1 MAEQGTHKPLVPSS
15 NLGVATGEL
24 VTSLAGGFVMA
35 CQATRI
41 ITPVSWLAA
50 PDWLTIQQAC
60 YLSGHDEDT
69 MRWLIQDGDVEA
81 KHNGNTWLTDKA
93 SLHGFQECLLEV
105 LHWDD

>member
-24 VTSLAGGFVMA
+24 VTSSPGGFVMV

-41 ITPVSWLAA
+41 ITPVTWLAA

-60 YLSGHDEDT
+60 HLLGHDEGP
-69 MRWLIQDGDVEA
+69 MRWLIQDGDVETNA
-81 KHNGNTWLTDKA
+81 CPNTSMPHPA
-93 SLHGFQECLLEV
+93 GGVSSLQYLIEN
-105 LHWDD
+105 